1 MTGVTL
7 VTGEA
12 VALDLRPAALPS
24 RAVAAVIDLVG
35 QFGVLFVLSIALAS
49 GATGGLSDAAQA
61 AVGIVMFLLVFAG
74 YPILFETLM
83 RGRTPG
89 KAAMG
94 LRVVRDD
101 GGPIAFRQAF
111 VRGLASMF
119 LERPGLTLFSGAVVS
134 SLLSANG
141 KRLGDLLAGTIVLQE
156 RIPAP
161 NLIPPAMP
169 PQLASWAAELDLT
182 GLPDDLAATARAF
195 LGRSELTS
203 AARSEIGDR
212 LMAQLTE
219 TVGPPPPGTP
229 GWAYLSAVLAER
241 RRRAQGAPWQQPAAP
256 VATVA
261 LTKAPPPPSPPP
273 STGGFSLP
281 G

>member
-1 MTGVTL
+1 M
-7 VTGEA
+7 TGEA

-24 RAVAAVIDLVG
+24 RAVAAVIDLAG
-35 QFGVLFVLSIALAS
+35 QFGVLFALSLVLAS
-49 GATGGLSDAAQA
+49 GATDGLSEAAQA
-61 AVGIVMFLLVFAG
+61 AVGVVIFVLVFAG

-134 SLLSANG
+134 SLLSTNG

-156 RIPAP
+156 RIPTSRVV
-161 NLIPPAMP
+161 PPPMP
-169 PQLASWAAELDLT
+169 PELASWAAELDLT
-182 GLPDDLAATARAF
+182 GLPDDLAATARSF
-195 LGRSELTS
+195 LGRTELTP
-203 AARSEIGDR
+203 AARAEIGDR
-212 LMAQLTE
+212 LMTQLAT

-241 RRRAQGAPWQQPAAP
+241 RRRAQGAAVQRPTAP
-256 VATVA
+256 VATVSPA
-261 LTKAPPPPSPPP
+261 QAPPA
-273 STGGFSLP
+273 TGGFSLP